1 MSAAIVGPA
10 QLVCSRALGWL
21 GRARSDFALPEAV
34 RAAQIPVQALKSVA
48 ELGLAMSLVE
58 REAVAGPQDAQAAR
72 QLAEFAWGQ
81 LQGGALLYHRQL
93 DDPASSFPMEV
104 YASFV
109 RAGYRHRRLAALC
122 AHLVG
127 LRGARVRELAPHD
140 QLAVVA
146 AAHQLGLPAP
156 VDPLVLVERTW
167 LGGQPE
173 PWMLDAADAYAL
185 THTVFHLTD
194 FGADP
199 GGLPQ
204 ELQDYLHLWLPVW
217 VEVVTETTAWDLLA
231 ELLIVDACLTTPQ
244 AYPQAWERLA
254 QAQYPDGMLPHCTT
268 QAPRDPEKEF
278 RFHYHPTLVAV
289 IAGTLAVSRSVGAR
303 G

>member
-1 MSAAIVGPA
+1 MNAAIVGPA

-21 GRARSDFALPEAV
+21 GRTRSGFALSEGV
-34 RAAQIPVQALKSVA
+34 RAAQTTARAVKSVA

-58 REAVAGPQDAQAAR
+58 REAVTGAEDAQAAR
-72 QLAEFAWGQ
+72 QLADFAWGQ
-81 LQGGALLYHRQL
+81 LDRGLLLYQRQL

-109 RAGYRHRRLAALC
+109 RAGYRHRGLAALC

-127 LRGARVRELAPHD
+127 LRVARVRELAPHD

-156 VDPLVLVERTW
+156 VDPLVVVERTW

-173 PWMLDAADAYAL
+173 PWMLDATDAYAL

-204 ELQDYLHLWLPVW
+204 ELQEYLHLWLPVW
-217 VEVVTETTAWDLLA
+217 VEMVTETKTWDLLA

-244 AYPQAWERLA
+244 AYPQAWRLLALA
-254 QAQYPDGMLPHCTT
+254 QHPDGMVPGGTT
-268 QAPRDPEKEF
+268 TAPRDPEQTF
-278 RFHYHPTLVAV
+278 RHHYHPTLVAV

>member
-1 MSAAIVGPA
+1 MSAAIAGPA

-21 GRARSDFALPEAV
+21 GRARSDFALPEGVA
-34 RAAQIPVQALKSVA
+34 AAQIPIRALKSVA

-58 REAVAGPQDAQAAR
+58 REAVAGAEDGQVAR

-81 LQGGALLYHRQL
+81 LQGGLLLYHRQL

-127 LRGARVRELAPHD
+127 LRVARVRELAPHD

-204 ELQDYLHLWLPVW
+204 ELQEYLHLWLPVW
-217 VEVVTETTAWDLLA
+217 VEVVTETKAWDLLA

-244 AYPQAWERLA
+244 AYPRAWELLALA
-254 QAQYPDGMLPHCTT
+254 QHPDGMLPGGTT
-268 QAPRDPEKEF
+268 KALRNPEQMF
-278 RFHYHPTLVAV
+278 RNHYHPTLVAV
-289 IAGTLAVSRSVGAR
+289 IAGTLAVSRCVGAR

>member
-1 MSAAIVGPA
+1 MSAAIVRPA

-58 REAVAGPQDAQAAR
+58 REAVAGPQDAQVAR

-81 LQGGALLYHRQL
+81 LQGGLLLYHRQQA
-93 DDPASSFPMEV
+93 DPASSFPMEV

-146 AAHQLGLPAP
+146 ATHQLGLPAP

-244 AYPQAWERLA
+244 AYPQAWQLLALA
-254 QAQYPDGMLPHCTT
+254 QHPDGMMPGGTT
-268 QAPRDPEKEF
+268 TAPKDPDQTF
-278 RFHYHPTLVAV
+278 RRHYHPTLVAV